1 MRKAALQ
8 LLVAMLMYNPFGGEL
23 PLELF
28 ANSLQ
33 EYSNKLKVTL
43 CCLLVPYCCEFPTVW
58 RCKRVRTGPHMGEM
72 IFLGLHLSNGATA
85 YMKLFAR
92 FQLALIDLASAPTA
106 AVLLAGA
113 CPT

>member
-33 EYSNKLKVTL
+33 EYSDKLKVPL
-43 CCLLVPYCCEFPTVW
+43 CCLPVSCCCESPAV
-58 RCKRVRTGPHMGEM
+58 RHCERSRTGVTHTRWNS
-72 IFLGLHLSNGATA
+72 LLLHPSKGASA
-85 YMKLFAR
+85 YVK
-92 FQLALIDLASAPTA
+92 LIDLASPQKT

-113 CPT
+113 CPTGA